1 MPTNDTGGDEQVH
14 LPPVVEWDVPG
25 SIGLSRR
32 VGVVLL
38 IEARAWRERPPV
50 LVAAILVRYLFFP
63 ESKKTDPEVGFSKFG
78 GEGGIRTL
86 ILTCCS
92 TNITF
97 NFNNLRNYRQL

>member
-1 MPTNDTGGDEQVH
+1 MRFLPSAEEGRMPTNDTGGDEQVH

-50 LVAAILVRYLFFP
+50 LVAAILVRYLFFRKAKNRP
-63 ESKKTDPEVGFSKFG
+63 
-78 GEGGIRTL
+78 
-86 ILTCCS
+86 
-92 TNITF
+92 
-97 NFNNLRNYRQL
+97 